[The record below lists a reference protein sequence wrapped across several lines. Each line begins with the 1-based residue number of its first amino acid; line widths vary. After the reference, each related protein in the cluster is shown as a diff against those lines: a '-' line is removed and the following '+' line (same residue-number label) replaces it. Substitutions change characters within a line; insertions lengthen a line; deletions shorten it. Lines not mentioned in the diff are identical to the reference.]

1 MVKCLKIKF
10 RISNF
15 QNVCPWL
22 RLSFSICESCSPRP
36 SGASPASRG
45 LRPMLFFVWVLGLSL
60 VKEVC
65 RLFLWQTPTGK
76 NPGGS
81 GQASGEATRKINFH
95 VKLVTNLA
103 DFSKRHFFF
112 KLRLWKNYLVYLF
125 EIFSINLNFCN
136 LSFETKTN

>member
-65 RLFLWQTPTGK
+65 RLFLWLTPTGK
-76 NPGGS
+76 KSRGVR
-81 GQASGEATRKINFH
+81 SGERGGHKMTALSCKAGHQSSGLFRK
-95 VKLVTNLA
+95 
-103 DFSKRHFFF
+103 SFFF

-125 EIFSINLNFCN
+125 EIFSINLNICN

>member
-81 GQASGEATRKINFH
+81 GQASGEATRWQRCH

-103 DFSKRHFFF
+103 DFSESHFFF